1 MVKIMAEG
9 EINSNPIIIN
19 TRMRQLTENQ
29 VIFLLSF
36 FENNEYAGWKSL
48 ATRLIKNGSCIVAGN
63 HNIWVGGIGNFI
75 KTYKNDN
82 FIDCLEYTFNLE
94 EFLNSAW
101 YKENA
106 EIYRIELINARDK
119 FHQKLLDI
127 DKLK

>member
-19 TRMRQLTENQ
+19 TRMRQLTDNQ
-29 VIFLLSF
+29 FIFLLKL
-36 FENNEYAGWKSL
+36 FENNNAGWKSI
-48 ATRLIKNGSCIVAGN
+48 ATRLIKNGFCIVAGN
-63 HNIWVGGIGNFI
+63 NDIWVGGIGNFI
-75 KTYKNDN
+75 KTNENDN

-106 EIYRIELINARDK
+106 EIYRI
-119 FHQKLLDI
+119 
-127 DKLK
+127 